1 MLREGPLAI
10 KTISKL
16 NTNFDAIMIDG
27 HGLLHPRRC
36 GLACF
41 VGLSLDRPAVGVAK
55 SLLCGRERADHF
67 VEYKGEVRGY
77 ALEAQGKKLFVS
89 VGHKMSLST
98 AVLLVEKF
106 IKPGQRS
113 PEPLRVADER
123 SKQALKLSRINKN
136 KGLGMPETRPSR

>member
-1 MLREGPLAI
+1 
-10 KTISKL
+10 
-16 NTNFDAIMIDG
+16 
-27 HGLLHPRRC
+27 
-36 GLACF
+36 
-41 VGLSLDRPAVGVAK
+41 
-55 SLLCGRERADHF
+55 LCGKERQDHF
-67 VEYKGEVRGY
+67 VEYKGEVLGY

-89 VGHKMSLST
+89 VGHRMSLST

-113 PEPLRVADER
+113 PEPLRVANER